1 MKSAG
6 ARDDVALAQEARS
19 GDRAAFAELV
29 ERHRRVAF
37 RVAYLVTGSAADAED
52 ATQEAFVKAY
62 LRLDSFKPGAA
73 FRPWLLTIVGNEARN
88 RRRAE
93 GRRLHYQTRAASLS
107 TLATSAPSPEDA
119 AESAEAGRRLVAAVN
134 ELPEAER
141 LIVGL
146 RYFLELSER
155 ETALAADVP
164 AGTVKSRLS
173 RALARLRDVLEG
185 DDV

>member
-1 MKSAG
+1 MTKAEG
-6 ARDDVALAQEARS
+6 RDDVALAEAARA
-19 GDRAAFAELV
+19 GDRVAFAELV

-52 ATQEAFVKAY
+52 AAQEAFVKAY
-62 LRLDSFKPGAA
+62 LKLDTFKPGAA

-107 TLATSAPSPEDA
+107 GLNIPAPSPEDS
-119 AESAEAGRRLVAAVN
+119 AELAEAGRLLIAAVN
-134 ELPEAER
+134 KLPEAER

-146 RYFLELSER
+146 RYFLDLSEK

-164 AGTVKSRLS
+164 AGTVKSRLA
-173 RALARLRDVLEG
+173 RALARLRGVLEAE
-185 DDV
+185 DV